1 MPQLESRVSAGRV
14 TGGSDTVIANRAGGG
29 TRLLRPRIANL
40 AYALRDTGDIDAP
53 DKFSAAASVR
63 NFR

>member
-1 MPQLESRVSAGRV
+1 MPQLESRASVGSF
-14 TGGSDTVIANRAGGG
+14 TGGSGAVVANRAGGG
-29 TRLLRPRIANL
+29 TRLLRPRIADL

-53 DKFSAAASVR
+53 NKFSAAASVR